1 MHTLDLESPSRRSSG
16 NLNSNYFST
25 IWTSERPPLY
35 KAVALN
41 PIFCLEVTAECAT
54 ALTAF
59 QSSTNQINIGD
70 HGNDN
75 YLIYSFTVLLI
86 PFDIHLW
93 ILKDLYC
100 LKFHKGAW
108 QNHLES
114 NLKTLLLWIFD
125 LIIKDATQYIYNRI
139 WDPIFPNGE
148 ELLKEILTR
157 IKSHQ
162 FHAIC
167 LTVWIYEAAYIYRK
181 IITRL
186 MDLTTVEQRSP
197 SEFRVLANINQERNI
212 I

>member
-1 MHTLDLESPSRRSSG
+1 MIHALCQRWLRAFYSIAFGKPHYNKYDFCKSSTFVPETFKRPSRRSSG

-41 PIFCLEVTAECAT
+41 SSRNRTGSSRVAEVTAECAT

-86 PFDIHLW
+86 LFDIHLW

-100 LKFHKGAW
+100 LKIHKGAW

-139 WDPIFPNGE
+139 WIWDPIFPNGE

-157 IKSHQ
+157 IKS
-162 FHAIC
+162 ISRN
-167 LTVWIYEAAYIYRK
+167 LPYS
-181 IITRL
+181 L
-186 MDLTTVEQRSP
+186 DL
-197 SEFRVLANINQERNI
+197 
-212 I
+212 

>member
-1 MHTLDLESPSRRSSG
+1 MQYR
-16 NLNSNYFST
+16 N
-25 IWTSERPPLY
+25 
-35 KAVALN
+35 
-41 PIFCLEVTAECAT
+41 C
-54 ALTAF
+54 
-59 QSSTNQINIGD
+59 
-70 HGNDN
+70 
-75 YLIYSFTVLLI
+75 FTVLLI

-167 LTVWIYEAAYIYRK
+167 LTVWICKSNPFAVKKKCFTISISLISK
-181 IITRL
+181 IP
-186 MDLTTVEQRSP
+186 E
-197 SEFRVLANINQERNI
+197 RVT
-212 I
+212 